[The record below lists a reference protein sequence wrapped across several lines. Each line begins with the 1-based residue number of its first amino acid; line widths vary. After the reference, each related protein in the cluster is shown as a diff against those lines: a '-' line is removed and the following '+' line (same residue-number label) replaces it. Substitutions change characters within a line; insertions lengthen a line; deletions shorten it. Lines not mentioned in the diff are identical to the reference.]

1 MLINHN
7 KWMKYAILE
16 ALRSKGNTGKNPP
29 VGCVIVK
36 NNTLLSSG
44 RTSSSG
50 RPHAEENAINN
61 VKNRESIHGS
71 IMYLTLEPCAHKNNH
86 GLSCAELIS
95 SVGISEIFISCIDL
109 DTRTFC
115 KGIDI
120 LKKNNI
126 KVHLNF
132 MKNDASFL
140 YNGFFSRIT
149 KNRPYVT
156 LKIGCS
162 LDGKIALMNNKSK
175 WITNELSRDYSHLI
189 RSQNDAILTTS
200 STIIEDNPEMNC
212 RLNGLEYRSPDKVIL
227 DRFLKVGSN
236 HKIFNSSSDKN
247 IFIYSLCNMDNYMKK
262 NKNIIKIKIKK
273 NLNDEEYF
281 NFIFSD
287 LASKGINNLLIES
300 GAKLN
305 TILLSLNLVDELLIF
320 RSGNIIGNDG
330 IPFIDDLG
338 LKEIEQLKKYKISS
352 LSFFDDD
359 ILEKRHLSI

>member
-36 NNTLLSSG
+36 NNILLSSG
-44 RTSSSG
+44 RTSSLG

-61 VKNRESIHGS
+61 IKNKESIHGS
-71 IMYLTLEPCAHKNNH
+71 TMYLTLEPCAHKNNH

-95 SVGISEIFISCIDL
+95 SVGISEIYISCIDL
-109 DTRTFC
+109 DNRTFC

-132 MKNDASFL
+132 MKNDALFL
-140 YNGFFSRIT
+140 YNGFFKRIT
-149 KNRPYVT
+149 KNRPYIT

-162 LDGKIALMNNKSK
+162 LDGKIALKNNKSK
-175 WITNELSRDYSHLI
+175 WITNELSRAYSHLI
-189 RSQNDAILTTS
+189 RSQNDAIMTTS

-227 DRFLKVGSN
+227 DRFLKVRSN
-236 HKIFNSSSDKN
+236 HKILNSSSDKN
-247 IFIYSLCNMDNYMKK
+247 IFIYSFMDNYMKK

-273 NLNDEEYF
+273 NLNNEEYF

-330 IPFIDDLG
+330 IPFIDNLG
-338 LKEIEQLKKYKISS
+338 LNEIEELKKYKISS
-352 LSFFDDD
+352 LSFFEDD

>member
-36 NNTLLSSG
+36 NNILLSSG

-61 VKNRESIHGS
+61 IKNKESIHGS
-71 IMYLTLEPCAHKNNH
+71 TMYLTLEPCAHKNNH

-95 SVGISEIFISCIDL
+95 SVGISEIYISCIDL
-109 DTRTFC
+109 DNRTFC

-132 MKNDASFL
+132 MKNDALFL
-140 YNGFFSRIT
+140 YNGFFKRIT
-149 KNRPYVT
+149 KNRPYIT

-162 LDGKIALMNNKSK
+162 LDGKIALKNNKSK
-175 WITNELSRDYSHLI
+175 WITNELSRAYSHLI

-227 DRFLKVGSN
+227 DRFLKVRSN
-236 HKIFNSSSDKN
+236 HKILNSSSDKN
-247 IFIYSLCNMDNYMKK
+247 IFIYSFMDNYMKK

-273 NLNDEEYF
+273 NLNNEEYF

-352 LSFFDDD
+352 LSFFEDD

>member
-16 ALRSKGNTGKNPP
+16 ALRSTGNTGKNPP

-36 NNTLLSSG
+36 NNILLSSG

-61 VKNRESIHGS
+61 IKNKESIHGS
-71 IMYLTLEPCAHKNNH
+71 TMYLTLEPCAHKNNH

-95 SVGISEIFISCIDL
+95 SVGISEIYISCIDL

-132 MKNDASFL
+132 MKNDALFL

-149 KNRPYVT
+149 KNRPYIT

-162 LDGKIALMNNKSK
+162 LDGKIALKNNKSK
-175 WITNELSRDYSHLI
+175 WITNELSRAYSHLI

-227 DRFLKVGSN
+227 DRFLKLRSN
-236 HKIFNSSSDKN
+236 HKILNSSSNKN
-247 IFIYSLCNMDNYMKK
+247 IFIYSLCNMDNYIKTH
-262 NKNIIKIKIKK
+262 KNIKKIKIKK
-273 NLNDEEYF
+273 KLNNEEFF

-330 IPFIDDLG
+330 IPFIDNLG
-338 LKEIEQLKKYKISS
+338 LKEIEHLKKYKISS
-352 LSFFDDD
+352 LRFFGDD
-359 ILEKRHLSI
+359 ILEKRYLST